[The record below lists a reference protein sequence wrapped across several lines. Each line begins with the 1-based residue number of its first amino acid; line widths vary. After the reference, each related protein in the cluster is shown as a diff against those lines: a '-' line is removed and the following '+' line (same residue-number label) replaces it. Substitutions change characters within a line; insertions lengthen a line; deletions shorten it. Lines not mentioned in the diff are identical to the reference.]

1 MQHCNKWGQ
10 QYLDSQVQFK
20 HPASATQ
27 NLNNNSS
34 ACRNT
39 CTLTTFVNINNHLGE
54 TNIQRMAK
62 SHQLEDALPESAGVA
77 QSQTQ
82 RWSNKQ
88 RGSNKKK
95 SYTVDFKKKTL
106 DLLDSL
112 KPTTNN
118 NNTVTKQQGVNKS
131 VVFISGKN
139 TEAKFWQNWLWTR
152 QRRTQ
157 VHKANETKEKDSWE
171 KIPTQW

>member
-39 CTLTTFVNINNHLGE
+39 CTLTIFVKIKNQSGE
-54 TNIQRMAK
+54 TNMQRMAK
-62 SHQLEDALPESAGVA
+62 SHQLEDVPCESAGVA

-95 SYTVDFKKKTL
+95 SYTVDFKKKTR

-118 NNTVTKQQGVNKS
+118 YNTVAKQQGVNKS
-131 VVFISGKN
+131 AVFKWEKHRSKILTELTLNKTKKN
-139 TEAKFWQNWLWTR
+139 TGAQG
-152 QRRTQ
+152 
-157 VHKANETKEKDSWE
+157 
-171 KIPTQW
+171 QWDKGEW